1 MDFSRT
7 IIREYDTAERAVL
20 HVESRSGTVAVESH
34 SLQKIIVEAIIHV
47 WSDHPAEADE
57 AAALVERGM
66 EQDDQKRVIVRAP
79 TLPQSEGWSF
89 WGKRGARVDYNVR
102 VPARTAVRVLSR
114 SGRVGIARTEGRV
127 HVESGSGRVSIEEV
141 TGEVTVVAR
150 SGSVTVKRIQGD
162 VTAESR
168 SGRVE
173 VSHVTGKAS
182 VQSRSGVI
190 EAREISGDLEAR
202 GHTGSVNVEMAHGAV
217 SARAHTGVVR
227 YSGRVEGDITMTA
240 HTGSIILAV
249 DPAQPFF
256 LDAESDTG
264 AVRSEL
270 PPRRAGAGAGPAP
283 ASGPKV
289 RLRAHTGSIRITR
302 L

>member
-7 IIREYDTAERAVL
+7 ITREYETAERAVL

-34 SLQKIIVEAIIHV
+34 PHQKVVVEAIVHV
-47 WSDHPAEADE
+47 WSDYAAEADE

-89 WGKRGARVDYNVR
+89 WGKRGARVDYNIR
-102 VPARTAVRVLSR
+102 VPVRTAVRVLSR
-114 SGRVGIARTEGRV
+114 SGRIGVARTEGRV
-127 HVESGSGRVSIEEV
+127 HVESGSGRIAIEDIG
-141 TGEVTVVAR
+141 GEVTVVAR
-150 SGSVTVKRIQGD
+150 SGSVTVKRVRGD

-173 VSHVTGKAS
+173 VSNVTGKAS
-182 VQSRSGVI
+182 LQARSGAVDV
-190 EAREISGDLEAR
+190 REISGDLEVR
-202 GHTGSVNVEMAHGAV
+202 GHTGSVNIEMAHGCV
-217 SARAHTGVVR
+217 RARAHTGVIR
-227 YSGRVEGDITMTA
+227 YSGRVEGDIA
-240 HTGSIILAV
+240 ISANTGSIVFAV
-249 DPAQPFF
+249 DPTQAFF

-264 AVRSEL
+264 TVRSEL
-270 PPRRAGAGAGPAP
+270 PPRRGAGAPP
-283 ASGPKV
+283 SSGPKV
-289 RLRAHTGSIRITR
+289 RLRAHTGTIRITR